1 MKSISSNISLEGV
14 TENGFVLPN
23 GYSWDVKLQNG
34 MKEGKVTV
42 RNKMRMVY
50 AVLFYYRDKLNGLCS
65 FYDRGKLIKEVTF
78 VNNIAEGWSCEIG
91 KGGVESWFI
100 YKNGKKVITFVKC
113 EELEGFWNEID
124 IDSNNLISICQYNE
138 EHVKNGKCYLYE
150 GNSIRKIV
158 SFENGKEKDCYKEFN
173 GEEMTEYDKGGKE
186 CYIGGFEDCLK
197 TDYPRNGEGSELK
210 DGECI
215 YYGNWK
221 NNKRDGFGSSLINGF
236 VYYEGEWKE
245 NVPDGEGELNDE
257 NGKLKYKRN
266 WVNGQLKLNENEWF
280 DYASNKIVKKEEVK
294 PVVEPKPVEL
304 IKMNISTGNEL
315 MSLLNDEEKKK
326 NVSEL
331 VIEEGCGNE
340 LKIDLKIC
348 GFENLKKLI
357 VKKNSLMNLNSL
369 VISNNEELE
378 SIVTEDGDGGW
389 RGNDSRNTGAFYYVK
404 SVEISSIF

>member
-1 MKSISSNISLEGV
+1 MKSLSPNISLESI

-91 KGGVESWFI
+91 KGGVETWFI
-100 YKNGKKVITFVKC
+100 YKNGKKVITLVKC
-113 EELEGFWNEID
+113 EELEGFWNEIV

-158 SFENGKEKDCYKEFN
+158 SFDNGQEKDCFKEFN

-186 CYIGGFEDCLK
+186 CYIGGYENSLK
-197 TDYPRNGEGSELK
+197 TDYPRNGEGIELK

-280 DYASNKIVKKEEVK
+280 DYASNKIVKIEDVK
-294 PVVEPKPVEL
+294 PVVVKPKPVEL

-315 MSLLNDEEKKK
+315 MSLMNDKEKKK
-326 NVSEL
+326 KVNEL
-331 VIEEGCGNE
+331 VIEEECGNE
-340 LKIDLKIC
+340 LKEDLKFC
-348 GFENLKKLI
+348 GFDWLEKLI
-357 VKKNSLMNLNSL
+357 VKKNSLKYLNSL
-369 VISNNEELE
+369 VISNNSELE
-378 SIVTEDGDGGW
+378 SIVIEDGAFEWSDE
-389 RGNDSRNTGAFYYVK
+389 SKNTGFGYHIK

>member
-1 MKSISSNISLEGV
+1 MKSLSPNISLEGI

-100 YKNGKKVITFVKC
+100 YKNGKKVNKLVKC
-113 EELEGFWNEID
+113 EELEGFWNEIV

-150 GNSIRKIV
+150 GNSIQKIV
-158 SFENGKEKDCYKEFN
+158 RFDNGQEKDCYKEFN
-173 GEEMTEYDKGGKE
+173 GEEMTEYDKGGNE

-197 TDYPRNGEGSELK
+197 NDYPRNGEGSELK

-245 NVPDGEGELNDE
+245 NVPHGNGKLKDE
-257 NGKLKYKRN
+257 NGKLKYKGN
-266 WVNGQLKLNENEWF
+266 WINGQL
-280 DYASNKIVKKEEVK
+280 
-294 PVVEPKPVEL
+294 
-304 IKMNISTGNEL
+304 
-315 MSLLNDEEKKK
+315 
-326 NVSEL
+326 
-331 VIEEGCGNE
+331 
-340 LKIDLKIC
+340 
-348 GFENLKKLI
+348 
-357 VKKNSLMNLNSL
+357 
-369 VISNNEELE
+369 
-378 SIVTEDGDGGW
+378 
-389 RGNDSRNTGAFYYVK
+389 
-404 SVEISSIF
+404 